1 MTLAYAIL
9 SLIIGFPLPEKSSS
23 GFFCIQV
30 VQNLVK
36 ETEGISQ
43 EMLAALLSK
52 LRGSIQLPECLR
64 VVAHLRRL
72 AQFSESKLRLM

>member
-1 MTLAYAIL
+1 MQI
-9 SLIIGFPLPEKSSS
+9 
-23 GFFCIQV
+23 

-36 ETEGISQ
+36 ETEAISQ
-43 EMLAALLSK
+43 EMLSALLSK

-72 AQFSESKLRLM
+72 ASFPEAKLRLM